1 MRSEGVVL
9 STLRNVTIS
18 GLGPSELRE
27 NQGFGYLL
35 LHNFTRFPQ
44 AIALSHFLTLIPSST
59 KTSELEGDRLGKT
72 LPNLWKTPDNLWK
85 SLWNLWGKP
94 AEKIRIAKFYQF

>member
-1 MRSEGVVL
+1 MRSEGVEL
-9 STLRNVTIS
+9 STLRNVKIF

-27 NQGFGYLL
+27 NEGYSYLL
-35 LHNFTRFPQ
+35 LHNFTKFPR

-72 LPNLWKTPDNLWK
+72 LPNLWKTSDNLWK

-94 AEKIRIAKFYQF
+94 AEKIRIAKF